1 MTLTPTSQYLKMIY
15 EKSTFNNKHA
25 SMVDRT
31 DDVAKKRKMS
41 SVENRVNDIK
51 NVSRNKK
58 AYVCW

>member
-1 MTLTPTSQYLKMIY
+1 
-15 EKSTFNNKHA
+15 
-25 SMVDRT
+25 MVDRT